1 MSIVRGYGY
10 PIDQHEVR
18 TSDGYLLTMHRIPYS
33 KKTGNTGPRPVVF
46 IMHGLLSSSAHW
58 VLSGQENGL
67 AFVLSDAGYDV
78 WLGNARGNTYSRKHQ
93 SRNPRYRTF
102 WGFGWHEIGVF
113 DLPAMFD
120 YVLDH
125 TGNKTMQYIG
135 HSQGTTAFFVLNSM
149 TTRYQNRISSA
160 HMLAPVAWMT
170 NMKSPIAKLVAPLF
184 GRSTLFSRHFND
196 KEFSLNAKF
205 MGLLGYLMCKGE
217 TINHLVCGRAIF
229 LIGGWN
235 SPYLN
240 RTMIP
245 DILATSP
252 AGASTNQLF
261 HYLQEYKSGDFRQFD
276 YGHSKNEEI
285 YGSKTPT
292 DYNVRGIE
300 VPIYL
305 YYSDNDY
312 FANVVDVDKLRSELN
327 PKALKR
333 SYRMP
338 EKLWNHLDFMWGLNA
353 KEVLYDTVIEDMKMY
368 KENNATV

>member
-1 MSIVRGYGY
+1 M
-10 PIDQHEVR
+10 
-18 TSDGYLLTMHRIPYS
+18 
-33 KKTGNTGPRPVVF
+33 
-46 IMHGLLSSSAHW
+46 
-58 VLSGQENGL
+58 
-67 AFVLSDAGYDV
+67 
-78 WLGNARGNTYSRKHQ
+78 
-93 SRNPRYRTF
+93 
-102 WGFGWHEIGVF
+102 
-113 DLPAMFD
+113 
-120 YVLDH
+120 
-125 TGNKTMQYIG
+125 
-135 HSQGTTAFFVLNSM
+135 
-149 TTRYQNRISSA
+149 
-160 HMLAPVAWMT
+160 
-170 NMKSPIAKLVAPLF
+170 
-184 GRSTLFSRHFND
+184 
-196 KEFSLNAKF
+196 
-205 MGLLGYLMCKGE
+205 
-217 TINHLVCGRAIF
+217 NHLVCGRAIF

-276 YGHSKNEEI
+276 YGEADNKKI

-292 DYNVRGIE
+292 DYNLRDIE

-353 KEVLYDTVIEDMKMY
+353 KKVLYDTVMEDMKTQM
-368 KENNATV
+368 ENKLTV